1 MNFFSRFRKTFSDW
15 VAKHATLSGV
25 DSGRGWTTLFRSSD
39 HATGS
44 WQQDAELN
52 QDTIVAFAPVYACIT
67 LISSDVGKVCLRLM
81 TESEGVWVETTS
93 PAFSPLLRKPN
104 HFQTR
109 QQFVESWIASKML
122 HGNAYVLKFRDAR
135 NVVTALYVLDPS
147 RVTPLVAPDG
157 SVFYQLQQDDLSKL
171 PGGNYPAVPA
181 SEIIHD
187 RAECLFHPLV
197 GISPLFAAHLAA
209 SQGLRIQKN
218 SERFFKN
225 MSSPGGMLTAPAT
238 ISDETAK
245 RLKTEFEANFS
256 GDKMGRLFVGGDGL
270 AYSPMAIP
278 ADKAQLVEQLK
289 LSAEQVASTFHV
301 PAFMIGAGVTP
312 SYDNVQA
319 LNQQYYG
326 QCLQKLFNAI
336 EDLLDDGLGLSYL
349 KYRVEFDLDDLLRMD
364 SKTLAETE
372 AIKGKGAITS
382 PNESRRKFGL
392 KPVAGGDTPYLQQ
405 QNFSLEALAKR
416 DAQADPFATGKPTS
430 QQPALGNQE
439 DPEDAEA
446 QMDEATE
453 EAKALFATLT
463 RAMQTHGAEQ

>member
-1 MNFFSRFRKTFSDW
+1 M
-15 VAKHATLSGV
+15 
-25 DSGRGWTTLFRSSD
+25 
-39 HATGS
+39 
-44 WQQDAELN
+44 
-52 QDTIVAFAPVYACIT
+52 
-67 LISSDVGKVCLRLM
+67 
-81 TESEGVWVETTS
+81 WVETTS

-104 HFQTR
+104 HYQTR
-109 QQFVESWIASKML
+109 QQFIESWIISKLL
-122 HGNAYVLKFRDAR
+122 HGNTYALKFRDAR
-135 NVVTALYVLDPS
+135 NVVTAIYVLDPS
-147 RVTPLVAPDG
+147 RVTPMVAPDG

-171 PGGNYPAVPA
+171 PGGTYPAVPA

-270 AYSPMAIP
+270 AYSAMAIP

-301 PAFMIGAGVTP
+301 PAFMIGAGATP

-392 KPVAGGDTPYLQQ
+392 KPVAGGESPMAQQ
-405 QNFSLEALAKR
+405 QNYSLAALAKR
-416 DAQADPFATGKPTS
+416 DAQADPFATGKPVAPDNGAQDDT
-430 QQPALGNQE
+430 PNE
-439 DPEDAEA
+439 DQTRDVLEYIE
-446 QMDEATE
+446 
-453 EAKALFATLT
+453 KAFA
-463 RAMQTHGAEQ
+463 

>member
-1 MNFFSRFRKTFSDW
+1 MNFFSRLRKTFSGW
-15 VAKHATLSGV
+15 VAKQVTLSGV

-39 HATGS
+39 STTGS

-52 QDTIVAFAPVYACIT
+52 QDTITAFAPVYSCVT
-67 LISSDVGKVCLRLM
+67 LIASDVGKVCLRLM
-81 TESEGVWVETTS
+81 TEDDRVWVETTS

-104 HFQTR
+104 HYQTR
-109 QQFVESWIASKML
+109 QQFIESWVVSKLL
-122 HGNAYVLKFRDAR
+122 HGNTYTLKFRDAR
-135 NVVTALYVLDPS
+135 NVVVSLYVLDPS

-157 SVFYQLQQDDLSKL
+157 SVFYQLQQDDLSRL
-171 PGGNYPAVPA
+171 PGGTYPAVPA

-301 PAFMIGAGVTP
+301 PAFMIGAGATP

-392 KPVAGGDTPYLQQ
+392 KPVAGGESPMAQQ
-405 QNFSLEALAKR
+405 QNYSLAALAKR
-416 DAQADPFATGKPTS
+416 DAQADPFATGKPVAPDNGAQDDT
-430 QQPALGNQE
+430 PNE
-439 DPEDAEA
+439 DQTRDVLEYIE
-446 QMDEATE
+446 
-453 EAKALFATLT
+453 KAFA
-463 RAMQTHGAEQ
+463 

>member
-1 MNFFSRFRKTFSDW
+1 MKFRLSRLRKAVADW
-15 VAKHATLSGV
+15 VAKQVTLSSV

-39 HATGS
+39 SSTGS
-44 WQQDAELN
+44 WQQDAELS

-67 LISSDVGKVCLRLM
+67 LIASDVGKVCLRLM
-81 TESEGVWVETTS
+81 TEEECVWVETTS

-104 HFQTR
+104 HFQTL
-109 QQFVESWIASKML
+109 QQFLENWIASKMM
-122 HGNAYVLKFRDAR
+122 HGNTYVLKFRDAR
-135 NVVTALYVLDPS
+135 NVVTAMYVLDTS

-171 PGGNYPAVPA
+171 PGGTYPAIPA

-187 RAECLFHPLV
+187 RMECLFHPLV
-197 GISPLFAAHLAA
+197 GISPLFAAHLSA

-270 AYSPMAIP
+270 AYSAMAIP

-301 PAFMIGAGVTP
+301 PAFMIGAGAIP
-312 SYDNVQA
+312 SYDNVQS
-319 LNQQYYG
+319 LNQQYYS
-326 QCLQKLFNAI
+326 QCLQKLFNAV
-336 EDLLDDGLGLSYL
+336 EVLLDDGLGLSYL
-349 KYRVEFDLDDLLRMD
+349 KYRVEFDLDGLLRMD

-372 AIKGKGAITS
+372 AIKGKGAIAS

-405 QNFSLEALAKR
+405 QNFSLHALAKR
-416 DAQADPFATGKPTS
+416 DAQADPFATGKP
-430 QQPALGNQE
+430 PAPANGP
-439 DPEDAEA
+439 PEDQEA
-446 QMDEATE
+446 QA
-453 EAKALFATLT
+453 AKAAELT
-463 RAMQTHGAEQ
+463 RALIARARKALNV